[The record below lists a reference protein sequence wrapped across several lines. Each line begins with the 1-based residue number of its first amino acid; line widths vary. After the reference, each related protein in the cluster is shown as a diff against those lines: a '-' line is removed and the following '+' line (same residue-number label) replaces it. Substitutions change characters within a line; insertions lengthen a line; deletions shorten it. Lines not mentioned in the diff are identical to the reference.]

1 MGDVIIRSGDLLKV
15 TIPPP
20 VLVPMLA
27 APVPLLGSGTSVLA
41 EGMPVCLLGDELPA
55 ELTGPLPYT
64 APPFTIPGTGTL
76 TLTLL
81 PPNLT
86 AQTMLG
92 KPLLI
97 KGQAFDICLTVET
110 PATQPSPDGPV
121 PDPVGV
127 KPGTA
132 VFLTTNATVTAS

>member
-1 MGDVIIRSGDLLKV
+1 MGDVVIRSGDLLKV

-20 VLVPMLA
+20 VLVPMLQ
-27 APVPLLGSGTSVLA
+27 APVPLLGSGTGVLA

-55 ELTGPLPYT
+55 ALAAPLAYT

-81 PPNLT
+81 PPNMT
-86 AQTMLG
+86 AQTMRG

-97 KGQAFDICLTVET
+97 KGQAFPVRFTVET
-110 PATQPSPDGPV
+110 PATQPSPGGPV

-132 VFLTTNATVTAS
+132 VFVTTNATVTAA